1 MGIFGS
7 GLSCKLLALGFCNLV
22 CKVFVIWFARIVI
35 LSCSYS
41 DAMKKKFQW
50 VMKMYCEWRE
60 LANFRVK
67 KTGSPLILK
76 ELRDMTNEELCAVLG
91 HFLMEICKQSGEE
104 YPRETVY
111 EILMCIQGQ
120 LSTEGRY
127 S

>member
-1 MGIFGS
+1 M
-7 GLSCKLLALGFCNLV
+7 
-22 CKVFVIWFARIVI
+22 
-35 LSCSYS
+35 SCSYS